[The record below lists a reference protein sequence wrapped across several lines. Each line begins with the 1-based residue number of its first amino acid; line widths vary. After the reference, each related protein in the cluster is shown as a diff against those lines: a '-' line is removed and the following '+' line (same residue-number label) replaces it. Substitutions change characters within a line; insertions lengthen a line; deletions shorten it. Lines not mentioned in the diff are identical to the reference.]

1 VKERKMAL
9 RFTTETTHP
18 KMRVHTWIN
27 IKTLEPF
34 YSIEANVRYGEWAH
48 VLRDRK
54 VLFFSSKEEAKAE
67 IKRLQAGQ
75 P

>member
-1 VKERKMAL
+1 MTL
-9 RFTTETTHP
+9 RFTTETSHP

-54 VLFFSSKEEAKAE
+54 VLFFSSKDEAKAQ
-67 IKRLQAGQ
+67 IKAFLANQADA
-75 P
+75 